1 MVVVIIFLPAAHVGV
16 SDMRGGTFTH
26 SSSSVVLTE
35 GSLTTGVAGAGV
47 EVTVGVRISGVVWS
61 TLADGVT
68 TRGDI
73 EENLKN
79 ISSSS
84 NLPEAV
90 QSALTPQGLVEQ
102 GSSLH
107 SEKGSPR

>member
-1 MVVVIIFLPAAHVGV
+1 MVIIFLPAAHIGV

-47 EVTVGVRISGVVWS
+47 EVAVGVGVSGVVRS

-68 TRGDI
+68 TGGDI
-73 EENLKN
+73 ALNIKN
-79 ISSSS
+79 ISSDS

-107 SEKGSPR
+107 SVKGSPR